1 MLAHIVGMS
10 TSPPLPLSS
19 LEPHVRQLA
28 AMAELM
34 LGIAH
39 ADGSVS
45 WAERATIASVLASF
59 LDERKL
65 PPEVDERIKAFDPA
79 GFDAAA
85 TAKYLDL
92 RTSDDRVAL
101 LDMVSRVADA
111 DTMLG
116 EHEQTYLRKVAAAIG
131 ATEDEL
137 APFLAD
143 DVED

>member
-1 MLAHIVGMS
+1 MS
-10 TSPPLPLSS
+10 TSPPLPLSA

-39 ADGSVS
+39 ADGAVS

-59 LDERKL
+59 LDDRKL
-65 PPEVDERIKAFDPA
+65 PPEVEERVKSFDPND
-79 GFDAAA
+79 FDLAA
-85 TAKYLDL
+85 TCGFLNL
-92 RTSDDRVAL
+92 STSDDRVAL

-116 EHEQTYLRKVAAAIG
+116 EHEQRYLRKVAAAIG

-137 APFLAD
+137 APFLAAD
-143 DVED
+143 DAE